1 MDSDDI
7 KSYLISAFKYW
18 IMTTKLRDFRQ
29 HFMERIKS
37 SIASISEICDII
49 NQSLCWQETP
59 LGYDGCSLLHFE
71 WTVYSI
77 LLYERFIHQ
86 NDIKRYISV
95 DKDVFEHFIYM
106 SWQGALSRYRASNF
120 WRDRKKQRSA
130 VILKRLFEEFSNKD
144 SLLENVDKELSII
157 HFFNF

>member
-7 KSYLISAFKYW
+7 KSYLIAAFKYW
-18 IMTTKLRDFRQ
+18 IMTTKLRDLRQ

-59 LGYDGCSLLHFE
+59 LGYDGCSLIHFE
-71 WTVYSI
+71 WTVFSI
-77 LLYERFIHQ
+77 LLYERFIRQ
-86 NDIKRYISV
+86 NDIKRYVSL
-95 DKDVFEHFIYM
+95 DKDMFEHFIYM
-106 SWQGALSRYRASNF
+106 SWQGALTRYRASNL

-130 VILKRLFEEFSNKD
+130 VIVRRLYVEFSDKD
-144 SLLENVDKELSII
+144 KLLENVTNELSRQN
-157 HFFNF
+157 FF